1 MIKDNFY
8 VFMKRMFWYFSI
20 QISSIRYLKVLQLGS
35 VEIDSVYIIILF
47 SKTVY
52 IYIYIYIELNYT
64 LNKLVLGTA
73 VSAFITRPQPRFY
86 SIKSKL

>member
-52 IYIYIYIELNYT
+52 IYI
-64 LNKLVLGTA
+64 
-73 VSAFITRPQPRFY
+73 
-86 SIKSKL
+86 

>member
-1 MIKDNFY
+1 MVI
-8 VFMKRMFWYFSI
+8 I
-20 QISSIRYLKVLQLGS
+20 YLKFLIKHIS
-35 VEIDSVYIIILF
+35 
-47 SKTVY
+47 

-73 VSAFITRPQPRFY
+73 VSALTTRPQPRFY